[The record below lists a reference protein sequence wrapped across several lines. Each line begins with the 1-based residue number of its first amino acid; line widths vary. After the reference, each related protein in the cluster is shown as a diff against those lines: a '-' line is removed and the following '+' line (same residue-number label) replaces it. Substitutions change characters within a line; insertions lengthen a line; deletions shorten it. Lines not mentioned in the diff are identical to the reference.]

1 MRISDWSSDVC
12 SSDLLVTPV
21 ARVNGGL
28 DWEASSALSV
38 SLKVNYLRSNTTG
51 ESGYGYDLQPN
62 GDFFIAINNIT
73 KSVTQAFSAGVSTV
87 YKFDDLGLPGSFV
100 TVAAN
105 YQHYTTKPAGT
116 IHDTPPG
123 HVGNIFN
130 GHHAT

>member
-38 SLKVNYLRSNTTG
+38 SLRVNYLRSNTTG
-51 ESGYGYDLQPN
+51 ESGFGFDLQPN

-73 KSVTQAFSAGVSTV
+73 KSVTAAFSAGLSTV
-87 YKFDDLGLPGSFV
+87 YKFDDLGLTDRFI

-105 YQHYTTKPAGT
+105 SQVYDHKQAGT
-116 IHDTPPG
+116 IPDTPPSAAA
-123 HVGNIFN
+123 NTIYD
-130 GHHAT
+130 A

>member
-1 MRISDWSSDVC
+1 MIRRPPRSTRTDTLFPYTTLFRSPVGRSFFIGSGDFD
-12 SSDLLVTPV
+12 LVTPV

-87 YKFDDLGLPGSFV
+87 YKFDDLGLTGSFRSEEH
-100 TVAAN
+100 TSEL
-105 YQHYTTKPAGT
+105 QS
-116 IHDTPPG
+116 
-123 HVGNIFN
+123 
-130 GHHAT
+130 